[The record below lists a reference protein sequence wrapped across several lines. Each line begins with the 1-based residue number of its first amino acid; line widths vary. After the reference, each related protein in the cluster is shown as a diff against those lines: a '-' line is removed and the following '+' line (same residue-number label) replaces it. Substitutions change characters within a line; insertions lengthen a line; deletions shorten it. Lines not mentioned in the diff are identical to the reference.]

1 MFQINYK
8 DIFVNVI
15 FFWFLNI
22 LGMKKKTPIHKH
34 SVCSKAKR
42 KSPSGVT
49 AVPKQKC
56 KYTS

>member
-1 MFQINYK
+1 MLQINYK
-8 DIFVNVI
+8 DIFMNVI
-15 FFWFLNI
+15 FFLNI

-56 KYTS
+56 

>member
-1 MFQINYK
+1 MLQIDHK
-8 DIFVNVI
+8 DIFVNV
-15 FFWFLNI
+15 NI

-56 KYTS
+56 KYTWSSW

>member
-1 MFQINYK
+1 MLQIDCK
-8 DIFVNVI
+8 DIFVDV
-15 FFWFLNI
+15 NI

>member
-1 MFQINYK
+1 MLQINYK
-8 DIFVNVI
+8 DIFMNVI
-15 FFWFLNI
+15 F

-56 KYTS
+56 